1 MAEFIVE
8 FMPGGQTISVAE
20 GTNLLEAARAA
31 GLTPNAPCGG
41 KGTCGKCK
49 VRLLHLPDTPEVLA
63 CQTAVEGP
71 MTVRFLSDENKSQ
84 VISTSSNLKLGRFPA
99 DSDSGYCVAFDIG
112 TTTVALYLCDLQNG
126 KIKTGEM
133 VTCCRLDG
141 TTKQFRI
148 QKLFGYYGYKRI
160 EIEEAEAGDL
170 IAIAGLADISVG
182 ETICNNNDIKPFIRI
197 EEIYCRFLGEP
208 SSTI

>member
-1 MAEFIVE
+1 MAEFLIE
-8 FMPGGQTISVAE
+8 FLPGGQTISVAE
-20 GTNLLEAARAA
+20 GTNLLEAARSA

-63 CQTAVEGP
+63 CQTTVEGP

-112 TTTVALYLCDLQNG
+112 TTTVAAVRSGLGAAQPFDILPAVWLSSAVSVA
-126 KIKTGEM
+126 TA
-133 VTCCRLDG
+133 VAAA
-141 TTKQFRI
+141 
-148 QKLFGYYGYKRI
+148 KLFRGGGR
-160 EIEEAEAGDL
+160 L
-170 IAIAGLADISVG
+170 
-182 ETICNNNDIKPFIRI
+182 
-197 EEIYCRFLGEP
+197 
-208 SSTI
+208 